1 MIRTAGSAAARHR
14 AASAGALTAALT
26 LVASG
31 YAMPVRAV
39 PRAGAAECL
48 AGPARIDV
56 LEGIGPR
63 GEIRL
68 ASGARAVLD
77 SLRWPDAPE
86 AAASAR
92 AWLDAR
98 RGSSLTVTP
107 RGQSDRWGRER
118 ADIQVAGGDDDLAGG
133 LIGAGLAFADA
144 NEIEALCR
152 PALRLVEEAARVDRR
167 GLWRAPLPS
176 ATDGS
181 ALRALVGRFAVVEGR
196 VRHVG
201 ERGARTYLD
210 FGTRGA
216 DALTVTVSKRTWRM
230 VRARGLSAASLEGR
244 RVRVRGILEVWRGPT
259 LEAGA
264 DAIEV
269 LSESER
275 PEAEPEGNGSCG
287 ADRDERDHGAFS
299 VGGVSPERHGG
310 TLCPGLPARRLRG
323 RPDGGDRPAGRRS
336 GARGSAADHR
346 PRARR

>member
-1 MIRTAGSAAARHR
+1 MIRKAGPAGARHR
-14 AASAGALTAALT
+14 VGPAAALT
-26 LVASG
+26 IALVLAACG
-31 YAMPVRAV
+31 YAMPVRAA

-48 AGPARIDV
+48 TGPARIDV

-68 ASGARAVLD
+68 VSGARTVLD

-86 AAASAR
+86 AAAAAR
-92 AWLDAR
+92 AWLDVR
-98 RGSSLTVTP
+98 RGNSLTVTP
-107 RGQSDRWGRER
+107 RGQPDRWGRER
-118 ADIQVAGGDDDLAGG
+118 ADIQAAGGGDDLAGG

-144 NEIEALCR
+144 TEADSLCR
-152 PALRLVEEAARVDRR
+152 PALRMVEEAARANRR
-167 GLWRAPLPS
+167 GLWGAPLPS
-176 ATDGS
+176 AADGP
-181 ALRALVGRFAVVEGR
+181 ALRALAGRFAVVEGR

-210 FGTRGA
+210 FGIRGA

-230 VRARGLSAASLEGR
+230 VRARGLSAASLDGR

-275 PEAEPEGNGSCG
+275 PEAGPEK
-287 ADRDERDHGAFS
+287 EQ
-299 VGGVSPERHGG
+299 E
-310 TLCPGLPARRLRG
+310 LRR
-323 RPDGGDRPAGRRS
+323 
-336 GARGSAADHR
+336 
-346 PRARR
+346 